1 MLKRISLLGQG
12 AWVVPLRTLVVAL
25 AFAAMALTGSAG
37 GHWG

>member
-12 AWVVPLRTLVVAL
+12 SSVVPLRTLVVAL

-37 GHWG
+37 AHWG